1 MRRYCRPS
9 LDASRALT
17 SASAGSKTAPPGC
30 SGRGFLRLTNFDGRD
45 GARQSAAVPPCSA
58 VIGVWARARPD
69 AGLLTA
75 DPLDTGWSAADSP
88 GPSSRPEGGIEAGVG
103 RGAIS
108 PICTQIYPG
117 PRSRCR
123 ASGTA
128 PIKTPRL
135 LSADPG
141 PYPSRSLVNGLMTE
155 TGFASAAHGRNG
167 FGSLFSP
174 AGCAGIP
181 RGSKKRPAAV
191 FR

>member
-1 MRRYCRPS
+1 VRRNCRPS
-9 LDASRALT
+9 LEAS
-17 SASAGSKTAPPGC
+17 GSLAVDVRRLQNRPAR
-30 SGRGFLRLTNFDGRD
+30 SIRVGFLRLTAFNGRD
-45 GARQSAAVPPCSA
+45 EARQSAAVQPCSA

-88 GPSSRPEGGIEAGVG
+88 GPSPRPKVSLLMSGGGDPPNLQANISGTTIAMSGVWNGSDKGATSPVGGSRPV
-103 RGAIS
+103 
-108 PICTQIYPG
+108 P
-117 PRSRCR
+117 
-123 ASGTA
+123 
-128 PIKTPRL
+128 K
-135 LSADPG
+135 
-141 PYPSRSLVNGLMTE
+141 RSLVNGLMTE